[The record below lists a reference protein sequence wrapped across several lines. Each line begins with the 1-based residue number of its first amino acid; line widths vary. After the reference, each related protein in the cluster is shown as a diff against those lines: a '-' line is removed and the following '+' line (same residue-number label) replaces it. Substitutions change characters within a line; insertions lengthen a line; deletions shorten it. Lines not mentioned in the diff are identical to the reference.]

1 MTDEPDPRADDPPAR
16 SRTDPEIERGRNRH
30 EIDRENP
37 DVSDLLTEL
46 AALEETVDA
55 EHEQRKVRQTIDLVE
70 RMPGSRAFTRRV
82 SKYTTR
88 DIAESFVG
96 SILISL
102 PLLVEDGV
110 YDIGDHFLAVTVGGV
125 PVFLLANVA
134 FIVLLSA
141 GLMYYADFRDVDVQR
156 ILGIVPR
163 RLLGVLAVSFITAT
177 TLMTMWGRV
186 EGWEDPGVA
195 FARIS
200 VIWTAAAFGAA
211 LGDILPGESEG
222 PDIRDR
228 FDSFTEAVGGGDD

>member
-1 MTDEPDPRADDPPAR
+1 MTDEPDPRADDPQTP
-16 SRTDPEIERGRNRH
+16 SGTDPGAVRGQYRS
-30 EIDRENP
+30 EVDRENP

-46 AALEETVDA
+46 AALEETVD
-55 EHEQRKVRQTIDLVE
+55 EGHERAKVRQTIDLVE
-70 RMPGSRAFTRRV
+70 RMPGSQAFTRRV

-110 YDIGDHFLAVTVGGV
+110 YDIGDHFLAVTVVGV

-141 GLMYYADFRDVDVQR
+141 GLLYYADFRNVDVQR

-163 RLLGVLAVSFITAT
+163 RLLGVLAVSLITAT

-186 EGWEDPGVA
+186 EGWEDPAVA

-211 LGDILPGESEG
+211 LGDILPGESAG

-228 FDSFTEAVGGGDD
+228 IDSFAEAVSGDD